1 MQENVRNEIKNKLR
15 LSDIISKSV
24 SLKKKGESR
33 FIALCPF
40 HNEKTP
46 SFNVLD
52 DKGFYHCFGCG
63 KHGDIFNFVM
73 EKENL
78 NFKEALNYLSQLA
91 GVNISSFSNKL
102 DDSLLKIN
110 IEAKNYFI
118 DYLNGNNGEKARQ
131 YLVKRKIN
139 SKHAQE
145 YSIGF
150 APPSNHKPT
159 LIDYLIKKGYSRD
172 QIIKSGIGKLNLKTN
187 SLQSY
192 FLNRLVIPIFTLDK
206 RVVGFGGRV
215 IFDGQM
221 PKYLNS
227 AENEIFKKRNILFGA
242 NNFKK
247 NKNDFLIICEGYMD
261 VISLRKYG
269 FVAVA
274 SLGTSITDIQ
284 IEQSLNLSDN
294 IFVVFDGD
302 EAGKNATIRFFEKSL
317 NLLKLGKRIR
327 FTFLNKNLDPEEYI
341 VENGL
346 EAFNDKLKK
355 SLSIADMIWYM
366 GLKLKTDDEPETIA
380 KFWTFVR
387 QKTSLIK
394 NYDIKIAIKDEL
406 EKRIKSLRDKNKQS
420 FSETINK
427 NYFSYDFKTKLP
439 DVVVDLR
446 YKAILSLVISFPNL
460 LNKEENKKEIEKIV
474 FKNKELEEI
483 KVEILKILS
492 LMPNITREEL
502 IKNLDSKGHR
512 KALNDFKFNDILSR
526 FPIINNEFNVNTCEP
541 LLKDL
546 IFMLNKTKINRN

>member
-1 MQENVRNEIKNKLR
+1 MLDNVRNEIKNKLK

-33 FIALCPF
+33 FVALCPF

-91 GVNISSFSNKL
+91 GVNIKSSFNFS
-102 DDSLLKIN
+102 DDSSFKIN
-110 IEAKNYFI
+110 NEAKNYFI
-118 DYLNGNNGEKARQ
+118 NYLNGNNGEKARQ
-131 YLVKRKIN
+131 YLAKRKIN
-139 SKHAQE
+139 SKHVEE

-159 LIDYLIKKGYSRD
+159 LIDVLIKKGYDRN
-172 QIIKSGIGKLNLKTN
+172 QIIKSGIGKLNIKTN
-187 SLQSY
+187 TLQSY
-192 FLNRLVIPIFTLDK
+192 FINRLIIPIFTVDK

-247 NKNDFLIICEGYMD
+247 NKNNFLIICEGYMD
-261 VISLRKYG
+261 VISLRKFG
-269 FVAVA
+269 FFAVA
-274 SLGTSITDIQ
+274 SLGTSITEVQ

-317 NLLKLGKRIR
+317 NLLKLGKKIR
-327 FTFLNKNLDPEEYI
+327 FVFLSKNLDPEEYI
-341 VENGL
+341 IENGL
-346 EAFNDKLKK
+346 EAFNNKLKK

-366 GLKLKTDDEPETIA
+366 GLKLKNDDEPETNA
-380 KFWTFVR
+380 KFWTFIR
-387 QKTSLIK
+387 QKTNLIK
-394 NYDIKIAIKDEL
+394 NYDLKIAIKDEL
-406 EKRIKSLRDKNKQS
+406 DKRIKNLRYKNKQT
-420 FSETINK
+420 FTETKVK
-427 NYFSYDFKTKLP
+427 NHFSYDFKTKLP
-439 DVVVDLR
+439 DVGVDLR
-446 YKAILSLVISFPNL
+446 YKAILSLIICFPKL
-460 LNKEENKKEIEKIV
+460 LNENQKEIKKIK
-474 FKNKELEEI
+474 FKNNKLDEI
-483 KVEILKILS
+483 KVELLKILS
-492 LMPNITREEL
+492 LMPNITSEEL
-502 IKNLDSKGHR
+502 KKNLDSSGYGKV
-512 KALNDFKFNDILSR
+512 LNDFKFKDILSR
-526 FPIINNEFNVNTCEP
+526 FPINNNDLNIVTCEP
-541 LLKDL
+541 LLKEL
-546 IFMLNKTKINRN
+546 IYMLNKTKINRN